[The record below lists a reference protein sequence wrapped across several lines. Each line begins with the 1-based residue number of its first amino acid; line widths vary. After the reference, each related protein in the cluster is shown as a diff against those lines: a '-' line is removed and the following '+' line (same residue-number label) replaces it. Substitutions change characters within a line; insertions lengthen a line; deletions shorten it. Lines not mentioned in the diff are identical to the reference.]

1 LSKQHATLMVILFV
15 ILGSVLCGC
24 QNQLGEGSKVVTSQ
38 EGQKTALEV
47 LENRA
52 VWRGLPR
59 QFLETLAR
67 KLNSVETAK
76 SFALLCEET
85 GILEN
90 NILTLSE
97 HEPQFALFTIAVTLT
112 SYGNTM
118 GEQGE
123 IIKAKEGLEL
133 ALVLNPNHVPAWLSM
148 AIVSVNLG
156 DCTSAID
163 WADKSLN
170 FQPDPNSEN
179 SWEKAMAATENFS
192 NEIRDQM
199 EAIKAACK

>member
-1 LSKQHATLMVILFV
+1 MPARMIIGMLVAVSLLAACAQ
-15 ILGSVLCGC
+15 
-24 QNQLGEGSKVVTSQ
+24 TSR
-38 EGQKTALEV
+38 EKSNNEV
-47 LENRA
+47 LPDTVIEVFENRA
-52 VWRGLPR
+52 IWEEFPR
-59 QFLETLAR
+59 PFLEALAE
-67 KLNSVETAK
+67 KFDSVEVA
-76 SFALLCEET
+76 SNFAVLCEES

-90 NILTLSE
+90 NIRSLSE
-97 HEPQFALFTIAVTLT
+97 YLDPEFPVGAVAVALT

-118 GEQGE
+118 GGQGE
-123 IIKAKEGLEL
+123 IIKAKEGLEF

>member
-1 LSKQHATLMVILFV
+1 MTIAMLVALIALAT
-15 ILGSVLCGC
+15 CA
-24 QNQLGEGSKVVTSQ
+24 QTSR
-38 EGQKTALEV
+38 EKSNNEV
-47 LENRA
+47 LPDTVIEVFENRA
-52 VWRGLPR
+52 IWEEFTRP
-59 QFLETLAR
+59 FLEALAE
-67 KLNSVETAK
+67 KFDSVEVA
-76 SFALLCEET
+76 SNFAFLCEES

-90 NILTLSE
+90 NIRSISE
-97 HEPQFALFTIAVTLT
+97 YLDPEFAVGAVASTLT
-112 SYGNTM
+112 SYGNAM

-123 IIKAKEGLEL
+123 IIKAKEGLEF

-199 EAIKAACK
+199 EALKAACK

>member
-1 LSKQHATLMVILFV
+1 MPTRMTIAMLVALIALAT
-15 ILGSVLCGC
+15 CA
-24 QNQLGEGSKVVTSQ
+24 QTSR
-38 EGQKTALEV
+38 EKSNNEV
-47 LENRA
+47 LPDTVIEVFENRA
-52 VWRGLPR
+52 IWEEFPR
-59 QFLETLAR
+59 PFMEALAER
-67 KLNSVETAK
+67 FDSVEVA
-76 SFALLCEET
+76 SNFAVLCEES

-90 NILTLSE
+90 NIRRLSE
-97 HEPQFALFTIAVTLT
+97 YLDPEFAVGAVASTLT

-123 IIKAKEGLEL
+123 IIKAKEGLEF

-199 EAIKAACK
+199 EALKAACK